1 MATTEIDELQIR
13 IEAEATKANTSI
25 DLLADK
31 LDRLYTSLGRIDG
44 TGMRSLA
51 SGVTQLAS
59 SVKGFASIDGRTFT
73 ALAKN
78 IDKIANINSSGVGNS
93 ATAITNIATAFNQLG
108 NVSQASQNMATL
120 VSSISKLGNKSV
132 TNAIVN
138 IPQLANSMSQLMV
151 TLSKAPTV
159 NKSVI
164 DMTNALAN
172 LAAQGSKVG
181 SASSSVVNGLN
192 RTNAAAKRASGSTMS
207 LARAFGKFYAN
218 YFLLVRGFKGMFNM
232 MESAMELTETVNYFE
247 VTLRNIGESARENW
261 EREGYASADAYADS
275 FAQRLRESNE
285 KLTGFAVS
293 ETGQISQSVFSGLGI
308 SPATATQYS
317 AMFAQVA
324 NSIGMT
330 AQASTDLSEAFVR
343 LGADWASLRNV
354 DFEVAYEKLASGL
367 SGQSRSLRAFGID
380 ITMASLQSIAFANG
394 IEKSVSEMTQ
404 SEKAYLRLIAIIEQS
419 EVAFGDLANTLA
431 SPANQMR
438 MLSQGVQN
446 LATLTGNLFLPIM
459 SKTLPVLNGF
469 VIALQRIVIAISES
483 MGIDTSG
490 ITESYNEMTEGFYDA
505 SEGIDEATESAEK
518 FNRATRGWDELNVL
532 GKDTSK
538 GYGVGNGLVENEE
551 LMKAYDDAIEK
562 YRKAWEDAYDNINT
576 EAEGFADR
584 LLKTLNVGEIVDN
597 FTDLADSIGNI
608 SDALLPLLGGVASG
622 FGETTFGAFKAL
634 ADFAGDI
641 TENADPATMKAVGEA
656 VGTIIANLL
665 LYKGVSDI
673 TTKFVSG
680 IKGIGAALT
689 AHPILG
695 TFALSAGII
704 QLLELP
710 QKIRKAK
717 AEEFYSDMAD
727 EIGETGDSLSQLEI
741 DAKKAKEEILNM
753 SGATELENAFK
764 KWSELALKSEE
775 LTDSEK
781 VLLKAYEERLIE
793 VLPSARQLIEENVGA
808 YDSVIGK
815 VKELMETEKLR
826 LKMLS
831 YEDYLSLSLDLEVG
845 FERELEEAKQEFADV
860 EKQIKDMFS
869 DIPEF
874 ELKQIMD
881 AYSKID
887 KLEIL
892 GKSVPITITDI
903 FGNPKKFNL
912 FTYFDKSILESEN
925 WKEFGQQLLGTYGK
939 EEAERAKQLF
949 ELYEESYRHVELAE
963 SNLERQKQD
972 TQWAT
977 EQVTKAQKD
986 YNNAIGEG
994 TENTDGFNDSLG
1006 KVKGVLG
1013 ELGGVFV
1020 DTYEKAKS
1028 EGKFPTKEVEE
1039 LDENTQGAVKAFT
1052 GLIELF
1058 TNFSNG
1064 KIIGDVDSV
1073 SESFDRARDSIDK
1086 LNKSIDLLNGKKLV
1100 LPTVE
1105 SIESKLTLPSSV
1117 ISGIT
1122 SSTLKSS
1129 AVADLLGR
1137 NMAVSQ
1143 QQNVNVTFDVKGD
1156 PNGLF
1161 TVVQQKANQYSTATG
1176 KSAFK

>member
-1 MATTEIDELQIR
+1 MDNEIDRLSIT
-13 IEAEATKANTSI
+13 IEAEAQKANTAI

-44 TGMRSLA
+44 TRMRSLA
-51 SGVTQLAS
+51 SGVTQLS
-59 SVKGFASIDGRTFT
+59 SAVKGMASIDGRTFT
-73 ALAKN
+73 AMANN
-78 IDKIANINSSGVGNS
+78 INKIANINSSGVGNS
-93 ATAITNIATAFNQLG
+93 ATAITNIASAFNQLG
-108 NVSQASQNMATL
+108 NASQASQNMSTL
-120 VSSISKLGNKSV
+120 VSAISKLGNKGV

-138 IPQLANSMSQLMV
+138 IPQLASALNQLMV

-159 NKSVI
+159 NQSVI
-164 DMTNALAN
+164 AMTNALAN

-181 SASSSVVNGLN
+181 SASKSVVNGLN
-192 RTNAAAKRASGSTMS
+192 RTNVAAKRTASSTMS

-261 EREGYASADAYADS
+261 KEYGYESADAYADS
-275 FAQRLRESNE
+275 FAERLRESNE

-308 SPATATQYS
+308 NPATATQYS

-330 AQASTDLSEAFVR
+330 EEASIALSEAFVR

-354 DFEVAYEKLASGL
+354 DFDVAYEKLASGL
-367 SGQSRSLRAFGID
+367 AGQSRALRAFGVD
-380 ITMASLQSIAFANG
+380 ITMATLQEIAFANG

-419 EVAFGDLANTLA
+419 EVAFGDLTRTLY

-446 LATLTGNLFLPIM
+446 LGTLVGNLFLPVL
-459 SKTLPVLNGF
+459 KRTLPVLNGF

-483 MGIDTSG
+483 MGIDTSK
-490 ITESYNEMTEGFYDA
+490 ITESYTDMTEGFYDA

-518 FNRATRGWDELNVL
+518 FNRATRSWDELNVL
-532 GKDTSK
+532 GKDMSK
-538 GYGVGNGLVENEE
+538 GYGVGNDLVKNEQ
-551 LMKAYDDAIEK
+551 LLDAYDKAIEK
-562 YRKAWEDAYDNINT
+562 YRKAWEEAYENINN
-576 EAEGFADR
+576 EAEDFADG
-584 LLKTLNVGEIVDN
+584 LLRTLNVEKIVDN
-597 FTDLADSIGNI
+597 FTDLADSVGNI

-622 FGETTFGAFKAL
+622 FSDTTFGAFKAL

-680 IKGIGAALT
+680 IKGIGTALS

-727 EIGETGDSLSQLEI
+727 ETLETS
-741 DAKKAKEEILNM
+741 DALDELAKEAQKAKEEILNM

-781 VLLKAYEERLIE
+781 VMLKAYEERLIE
-793 VLPSARQLIEENVGA
+793 VLPSAKQLIEENVGA
-808 YDSVIGK
+808 YDDVIGK
-815 VKELMETEKLR
+815 VKELMQTEQLR

-845 FERELEEAKQEFADV
+845 LERELEEAKQEFSDV

-869 DIPEF
+869 DISDF
-874 ELKQIMD
+874 ELKQIID
-881 AYSKID
+881 AYSKLD
-887 KLEIL
+887 KTEIL
-892 GKSVPITITDI
+892 GKSLPITIVDI
-903 FGNPKKFNL
+903 FGEPKQFDL
-912 FTYFDKSILESEN
+912 FQYFDKSILKSES
-925 WKEFGQQLLGTYGK
+925 WKEVGQQLLGTYGK
-939 EEAERAKQLF
+939 EEAEKATELF
-949 ELYEESYRHVELAE
+949 ELYEDRYSNLQRAE
-963 SNLERQKQD
+963 SDLERQKED
-972 TQWAT
+972 TKWAT

-994 TENTDGFNDSLG
+994 TEKTDGFNDSLG

-1020 DTYEKAKS
+1020 DTYEKAKP
-1028 EGKFPTKEVEE
+1028 EGKFPTKEVGE

-1052 GLIELF
+1052 GLIDLF

-1073 SESFDRARDSIDK
+1073 SESFDGARDSIDK

-1100 LPTVE
+1100 LPTIK

-1143 QQNVNVTFDVKGD
+1143 QPNVNVTFDVKGD

>member
-1 MATTEIDELQIR
+1 MADTTIDSLQIE
-13 IEAEATKANTSI
+13 INAKAQKANDAI
-25 DLLADK
+25 DVLVDK
-31 LDRLYTSLGRIDG
+31 LDVLSNSLGKLDG
-44 TGMRSLA
+44 AKITNFAESVNWLTSSLRNA
-51 SGVTQLAS
+51 AG
-59 SVKGFASIDGRTFT
+59 IDGRTFT
-73 ALAKN
+73 ALQKN
-78 IDKIANINSSGVGNS
+78 ITKLADINPATLSYSATSISDMATSLDKIASSASSLEGVKEFAS
-93 ATAITNIATAFNQLG
+93 A
-108 NVSQASQNMATL
+108 
-120 VSSISKLGNKSV
+120 ISKLGNKNV
-132 TNAIVN
+132 ATATAN
-138 IPQLANSMSQLMV
+138 IPQLANALNQLMV

-164 DMTNALAN
+164 NMTNALAN

-181 SASSSVVNGLN
+181 SASKSVVNGLN
-192 RTNAAAKRASGSTMS
+192 RTNTAAKRTAGSTMS

-247 VTLRNIGESARENW
+247 VTLNNIGNNAKKNW
-261 EREGYASADAYADS
+261 KEYGYESADAYADS

-330 AQASTDLSEAFVR
+330 EEASIALSEAFVR

-367 SGQSRSLRAFGID
+367 SGQSRALRAFGVD
-380 ITMASLQSIAFANG
+380 ITMATLQEIAFANG

-404 SEKAYLRLIAIIEQS
+404 SEKSYLRLIAIIEQS

-446 LATLTGNLFLPIM
+446 LGTLVGNLFLPIL

-469 VIALQRIVIAISES
+469 VIAMQRIVIAISES

-490 ITESYNEMTEGFYDA
+490 FNTSLGGMDEGFGDL
-505 SEGIDEATESAEK
+505 SDSVDEATESAEK

-532 GKDTSK
+532 GRDLSK
-538 GYGVGNGLVENEE
+538 GYGVGNDLVENEE
-551 LMKAYDDAIEK
+551 LLAAYDKAIEK
-562 YRKAWEDAYDNINT
+562 YRKAWEKAYDNINN

-584 LLKTLNVGEIVDN
+584 LLKTLNVSKIVDN

-641 TENADPATMKAVGEA
+641 TENADPATMKAVGES

-673 TTKFVSG
+673 TTKFIDG
-680 IKGIGAALT
+680 IKGIGTALS

-710 QKIRKAK
+710 QKLRKAK
-717 AEEFYSDMAD
+717 AEEFYSDMSA
-727 EIGETGDSLSQLEI
+727 EIDETGDSISELAKQG
-741 DAKKAKEEILNM
+741 KKAKEEILNM
-753 SGATELENAFK
+753 SGSSELENAFK

-781 VLLKAYEERLIE
+781 VMLKAYEERLIE

-808 YDSVIGK
+808 YDEVIGK
-815 VKELMETEKLR
+815 VKELMQTEQLR

-860 EKQIKDMFS
+860 EKQVKDMFS
-869 DIPEF
+869 DISEF
-874 ELKQIMD
+874 ELKQIID
-881 AYSKID
+881 AYSKLD
-887 KLEIL
+887 KTEIL
-892 GKSVPITITDI
+892 GKSLPITIVDI
-903 FGNPKKFNL
+903 FGEPKQFDL
-912 FTYFDKSILESEN
+912 FQYFDKSILKSESL
-925 WKEFGQQLLGTYGK
+925 KEVGQQLLGTYGK
-939 EEAERAKQLF
+939 EDAERAKELF
-949 ELYEESYRHVELAE
+949 NLYQASYRNVELAE

-994 TENTDGFNDSLG
+994 TEKTDGFNDSLG

-1020 DTYEKAKS
+1020 DTYKKAKP
-1028 EGKFPTKEVEE
+1028 EGKFPTKEVGE
-1039 LDENTQGAVKAFT
+1039 LDENTQGAVKAFS

-1058 TNFSNG
+1058 TNFNNG

-1073 SESFDRARDSIDK
+1073 SKSFDRARDSTDK

-1105 SIESKLTLPSSV
+1105 SIKSKLTLPSSV
-1117 ISGIT
+1117 ISGIA

-1129 AVADLLGR
+1129 AVANLLER
-1137 NMAVSQ
+1137 NMVVSQ
-1143 QQNVNVTFDVKGD
+1143 QPNVNVTFDVKGD

-1176 KSAFK
+1176 KSAFM